1 VRVGVVAPSPI
12 PTTVGGAERLLDGL
26 VGAINELTEHDAE
39 LVKLP
44 VRELTTPDVIAAYR
58 TFAALDVANFD
69 LVVTSKY
76 PAWMVDHPRH
86 AVFMMHPL
94 RGLYDTYPTHLST
107 EVETSDQRVHALL
120 SAVGTL
126 RAPGDLDTV
135 WAGWDRVLAG
145 FGPDHPLVQFPGP
158 LARRIVHALD
168 AYALAPRRMAGHFAI
183 SRTVTR
189 RPGYFP
195 PGVEARAVV
204 PPTTLRHLA
213 HGDSRGFFT
222 ASRLDGP
229 KRIDL
234 LVEAMRHVTAE
245 TTLTIAGTGPERER
259 LEALAAGDPR
269 IRFAGYLDEDV
280 LAQCY
285 ANALA
290 VPFVP
295 YDEDLG
301 YITLEAFACGTPVI
315 TCTDSGGPTEFV
327 VDGETGLVVRPDP
340 VALAAAMER
349 LLADPSGTREMGE
362 RSRSVVATIGW
373 EPVLRALLDVPSRS
387 SASIGP
393 RRSKLVA
400 LSTYAAHPPHHGG
413 QQRCSSL
420 LGKLAERVDVE
431 YVCFDN
437 SVSTTTTTE
446 PVPGF
451 TQVSIPRVESQFRR
465 DAFLQRRF
473 DIPCEDIA
481 ASIEWPCNSSFLHA
495 VRDAMVDADGVIL
508 CHPYLADVAGTCAP
522 GVPVV
527 YDAHNAEFTLK
538 ASMMTDP
545 VLADEMVALVG
556 SIEAVAVRSAE
567 LIVTCSESD
576 RESLTAL
583 TPTLADW
590 TVVPNGTA
598 LTGWPITTGEE
609 RRARRDRWVE
619 QFSRRTGTPA
629 HAVAIFVG
637 SYHPPNLDAVDAI
650 VDFAR
655 GLGDI
660 VFVVAGSAADHLVDQ
675 PLPPNVVAR
684 GRIDDL
690 ELRALLSVADVAL
703 NPMRTGGGTN
713 LKLVEYLAAGAPV
726 LTTELGTRGVD
737 IEHGVHAIVAELPDF
752 PDALRTM
759 LADPTGSDARAARG
773 RAVVEREYSWDVLAD
788 RFADAVIAAISAT
801 KSTVR

>member
-413 QQRCSSL
+413 QQRRSSL

-556 SIEAVAVRSAE
+556 SIEAVGRAHRDVLGVGSRVAHRAHADARRLDSRSERHRVDGVADHHRRGAARSTRSMGRAVLAPHRYPRSCRRHLRRQLSPAQPR
-567 LIVTCSESD
+567 CS
-576 RESLTAL
+576 
-583 TPTLADW
+583 
-590 TVVPNGTA
+590 
-598 LTGWPITTGEE
+598 
-609 RRARRDRWVE
+609 RRDR
-619 QFSRRTGTPA
+619 RLR
-629 HAVAIFVG
+629 
-637 SYHPPNLDAVDAI
+637 
-650 VDFAR
+650 AR
-655 GLGDI
+655 
-660 VFVVAGSAADHLVDQ
+660 AGRHQ